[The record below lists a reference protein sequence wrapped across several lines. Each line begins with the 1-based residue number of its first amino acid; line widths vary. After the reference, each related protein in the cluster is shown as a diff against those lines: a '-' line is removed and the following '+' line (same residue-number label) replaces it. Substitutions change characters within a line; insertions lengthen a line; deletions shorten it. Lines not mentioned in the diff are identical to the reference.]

1 EQLTLNERWALN
13 TKSDG
18 TKAIYGRTAK
28 TSATGQ
34 TRRSLFGHCGVPDD
48 VHPHPVHDSGT
59 WADVLHPRT
68 SRSGSYDPRHGR
80 NRWRGDI
87 SHDGS
92 SRSDYDLGFR
102 TADVVVIGTRGA
114 VSRAAT
120 VSGDHSGGVAVSSR
134 NHRR

>member
-48 VHPHPVHDSGT
+48 VHPHSVHDSGT
-59 WADVLHPRT
+59 WPAVCHLQTVEGGRKQPKENPSEPQ
-68 SRSGSYDPRHGR
+68 SRSNLYALLR
-80 NRWRGDI
+80 
-87 SHDGS
+87 
-92 SRSDYDLGFR
+92 LEKKKR
-102 TADVVVIGTRGA
+102 TI
-114 VSRAAT
+114 
-120 VSGDHSGGVAVSSR
+120 
-134 NHRR
+134 